1 MADTILRLPQVLT
14 RTGLSR
20 SLLYQKINEG
30 TFPKQIPLGVRA
42 IGFSENSVNRWIEN
56 QIKSATV

>member
-1 MADTILRLPQVLT
+1 MVDTILRLPQVLS

-42 IGFSENSVNRWIEN
+42 MGFSETAVNRWIQD
-56 QIKSATV
+56 QINAAS

>member
-1 MADTILRLPQVLT
+1 MVDTILRLPQVLS

-30 TFPKQIPLGVRA
+30 TFPKQIPLGIRA
-42 IGFSENSVNRWIEN
+42 IGFSEIAVNRWIQD
-56 QIKSATV
+56 QINAAS

>member
-1 MADTILRLPQVLT
+1 MVDTILRLPQVLS

-42 IGFSENSVNRWIEN
+42 IGFSESSVNRWIDL
-56 QIKSATV
+56 QIKAAA